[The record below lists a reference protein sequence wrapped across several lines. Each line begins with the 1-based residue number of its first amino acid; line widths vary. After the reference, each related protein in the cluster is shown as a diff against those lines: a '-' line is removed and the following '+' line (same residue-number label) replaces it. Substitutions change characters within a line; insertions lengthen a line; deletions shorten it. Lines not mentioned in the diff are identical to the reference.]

1 MLDIRETTSAVKAI
15 YLQSASLS
23 GFEVSAE
30 SPEVLAQI
38 AADGF
43 KRVESA
49 RRPEAVANLLKV
61 IAATLEIAQGEGATM
76 LHEGNVRAGSSKV
89 CPIYPFD

>member
-1 MLDIRETTSAVKAI
+1 MLDIRETTSAVKAL

-23 GFEVSAE
+23 GFEVSE
-30 SPEVLAQI
+30 GSPEVLAQI

-43 KRVESA
+43 KRVESS
-49 RRPEAVANLLKV
+49 RRPEAVASLLKV
-61 IAATLEIAQGEGATM
+61 IAATLEIAQQEGTTM
-76 LHEGNVRAGSSKV
+76 LHEGHAKAGSQKV